1 MYLLSRTPFMRLANA
16 VRDNPVR
23 AAAIGCFPR
32 SVRYEVVVWSSFFAG
47 IAGTLGLINVELV
60 STESVGMLRSGSVLI
75 ATVIGGSG
83 VFFGPVA
90 GAVVLTF
97 FSVVVAGATRAW
109 LLYLG
114 LFFVVVVVCAPDGIA
129 GWMRRQ
135 AVRIARDGWRV
146 CLPWFACRMASACA
160 CSLAVVLC
168 VQWAYAQRFGT
179 EERRSLVTTIA
190 PLWLTVAVLCLAAIG
205 WLTMRVATRMDGKLN
220 AETRAEVSE

>member
-1 MYLLSRTPFMRLANA
+1 
-16 VRDNPVR
+16 
-23 AAAIGCFPR
+23 
-32 SVRYEVVVWSSFFAG
+32 VWSSFFAG
-47 IAGTLGLINVELV
+47 IAGTLGLINVELI

-83 VFFGPVA
+83 AFFGPVA

-135 AVRIARDGWRV
+135 TARIARDGWRV

-160 CSLAVVLC
+160 CSLAVVLF

-179 EERRSLVTTIA
+179 EERAGLFTTIA

-205 WLTMRVATRMDGKLN
+205 WLTMRVAARMDGKLN
-220 AETRAEVSE
+220 DETRAEVSE